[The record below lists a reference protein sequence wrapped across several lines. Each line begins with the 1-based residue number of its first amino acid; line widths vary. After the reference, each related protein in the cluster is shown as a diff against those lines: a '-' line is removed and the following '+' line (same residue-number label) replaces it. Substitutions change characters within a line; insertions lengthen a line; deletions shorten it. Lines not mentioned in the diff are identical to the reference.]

1 MNNDLKKIQKR
12 IKINFLNIELLN
24 RSLIHKSSNKK
35 YNNEKLE
42 FLGDRVI
49 GLVISKKLVSL
60 YPDETEGVIDKKFA
74 SLVNKNT
81 CAKIANLL
89 DLKKFIRTGN
99 SYKNINSSDEKIL
112 SDACEA
118 LIGAIYLDQGFNTSE
133 KFILKNWES
142 FIKKSNLVQVDAK
155 TKLQE
160 YSLKKS
166 KELPNYKIYRQIG
179 PNHNPTFKV
188 QVQIRNSKKYV
199 GYGKSKK
206 LAQQNAASN
215 LLKSLKID

>member
-74 SLVNKNT
+74 SLVNKKT
-81 CAKIANLL
+81 CAKIANIL

-160 YSLKKS
+160 YSLKKY

>member
-215 LLKSLKID
+215 LLKALKID

>member
-60 YPDETEGVIDKKFA
+60 YPDETEGIIDKKFA
-74 SLVNKNT
+74 SLVNKKT
-81 CAKIANLL
+81 CAKIANIL

>member
-99 SYKNINSSDEKIL
+99 SYKNINSTDEKIL

>member
-74 SLVNKNT
+74 SLVNKKT
-81 CAKIANLL
+81 CAKIANIL